1 MSIGVYVVRVP
12 PLVKVKYST
21 LQMVEV
27 AYVIPTEA
35 DQ

>member
-1 MSIGVYVVRVP
+1 MSIGVNVVRVP

-27 AYVIPTEA
+27 VKVAPDV
-35 DQ
+35 Q